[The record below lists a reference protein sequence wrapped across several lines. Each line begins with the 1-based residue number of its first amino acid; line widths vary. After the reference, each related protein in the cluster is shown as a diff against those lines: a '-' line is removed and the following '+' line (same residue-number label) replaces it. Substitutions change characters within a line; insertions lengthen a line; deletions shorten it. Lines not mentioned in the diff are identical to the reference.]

1 MGVSVDDTSPG
12 HGFNGRQGRTHDMT
26 VAGKINSLVLSV
38 AVAAAVLLSADT
50 LHREY
55 SLTRDLALSSTAEN
69 AQSLPQLQLGVYYRD
84 RPLLQS
90 ALSKLA
96 VDRPYLSFARVI
108 DDRGRTLSQLY
119 SSTIA
124 DPDPPSLES
133 MRGTLSVAEIGVST
147 DQQAH
152 GGLSQWWMI
161 SDIDSIWNLTIPI
174 VSAINPA
181 AATVNEAEFSKT
193 LLDSDSAD
201 SLHVIGYVH
210 VGLSRAQL
218 MLQLLPSGM
227 RVLTIAI
234 IFILLCAIISHRV
247 TRRITA
253 PFSVVKRMADDI
265 AAGQA
270 VKYEGVENSGEFKE
284 IVSVLNRMVGGLH
297 HYKTRMDVDH
307 QLLSMKVEERTSQL
321 SRRNEELNQAVKEVT
336 ETKNRLRHM
345 AYYDSL
351 TDLPNRRLF
360 IEKLDVLLKLAKRN
374 EEMLSLLFL
383 DLDNFKRIN
392 DSLGHNAGDLL
403 LREVSARLSLCIR
416 ESDLLAHYVDSESR
430 ISISRLGGDE
440 FTVVL
445 NRLDRAESAGVVALR
460 IIEALSQPM
469 TIDGHDLVVTP
480 SIGIAIAPDHAETVE
495 ELMKAADKAMYHCKT
510 SGKNKYLFYAKSMDA
525 ASTDRLEMEN
535 ALRRA
540 IENSEL
546 LLHYQPQVDTL
557 TGEVS
562 GAEALMRWDH
572 PKLGM
577 VSPFKF
583 IPLAEE
589 IGLIV
594 ELGQW
599 GLEEACRQMVELQAI
614 GIDLP
619 QVSVN
624 VSALQFNVSFVDKV
638 SEVLARTG
646 LHPRR
651 LQLEL
656 TEGIMVDDTAAT
668 ISALST
674 LKEMGVELSMDD
686 FGTGYS
692 SLSYL
697 SRLPLD
703 ELKIDRSFVIEID
716 KSENDA
722 NLAIA
727 IIAMA
732 RSMGLKLVAEGV
744 ETHEQYHFL
753 RNHGA
758 SVIQGY
764 LFSKPVPLDELKN
777 LLAPGAFKAQI
788 EKIGNGNT

>member
-1 MGVSVDDTSPG
+1 
-12 HGFNGRQGRTHDMT
+12 MT

-38 AVAAAVLLSADT
+38 AIAAAVLLSANT

-55 SLTRDLALSSTAEN
+55 SLSRDLALSNTAER

-84 RPLLQS
+84 RSLLRS
-90 ALSKLA
+90 ALSKL
-96 VDRPYLSFARVI
+96 VKDRPYLSFARVV
-108 DDRGRTLSQLY
+108 DDRGRTLSELY
-119 SSTIA
+119 PGTIA
-124 DPDPPSLES
+124 ETAPPSLES
-133 MRGTLSVAEIGVST
+133 MRGTLPVAEIGLST
-147 DQQAH
+147 NQQSH
-152 GGLSQWWMI
+152 GNLSQWWMI
-161 SDIDSIWNLTIPI
+161 SGIDKIWDLTIPI
-174 VSAINPA
+174 MSAINPT

-193 LLDSDSAD
+193 LINADSAG

-210 VGLSRAQL
+210 LGLSRAL
-218 MLQLLPSGM
+218 LIRQLLPSGAT
-227 RVLTIAI
+227 VLAIAAL
-234 IFILLCAIISHRV
+234 FILLCAIISRYV

-265 AAGQA
+265 AAGHA

-321 SRRNEELNQAVKEVT
+321 SKRNEELNQAVKEVT
-336 ETKNRLRHM
+336 ETKDRLRHM

-392 DSLGHNAGDLL
+392 DSLGHSAGDLL

-416 ESDLLAHYVDSESR
+416 ESDLLAHYMDSESR

-445 NRLDRAESAGVVALR
+445 NRLDQAESAGIVALR
-460 IIEALSQPM
+460 IIETLSQPM

-510 SGKNKYLFYAKSMDA
+510 SGKNKYLFYEKSMDA
-525 ASTDRLEMEN
+525 ASADRLEMEN
-535 ALRRA
+535 ELRRA
-540 IENSEL
+540 IENGEL

-562 GAEALMRWDH
+562 GAEALMRWNH

-599 GLEEACRQMVELQAI
+599 GLEEACRQMVELQAL
-614 GIDLP
+614 GINLP

-624 VSALQFNVSFVDKV
+624 VSALQFSVSFVDKV
-638 SEVLARTG
+638 SEVLASTG

-656 TEGIMVDDTAAT
+656 TEGIMMDDTAAT

-674 LKEMGVELSMDD
+674 LKKMGVELSMDD

-764 LFSKPVPLDELKN
+764 LFSKPVPFDEFKN
-777 LLAPGAFKAQI
+777 LLAPGAFKPQI
-788 EKIGNGNT
+788 EQIGNGYAV

>member
-1 MGVSVDDTSPG
+1 MTIVPTTPSLS
-12 HGFNGRQGRTHDMT
+12 GRDAYMT

-38 AVAAAVLLSADT
+38 AIAAAVLLSANT

-55 SLTRDLALSSTAEN
+55 SLSRDLALSNTAER

-84 RPLLQS
+84 RSMLRS
-90 ALSKLA
+90 ALSKL
-96 VDRPYLSFARVI
+96 VNDRPYLSFARVI
-108 DDRGRTLSQLY
+108 DGRGRTLSQLY
-119 SSTIA
+119 PGTIA
-124 DPDPPSLES
+124 ETDPPSLES
-133 MRGTLSVAEIGVST
+133 MRGTLPVAEIGLST
-147 DQQAH
+147 NQQSY
-152 GGLSQWWMI
+152 GSLSQWWMI
-161 SDIDSIWNLTIPI
+161 SGIDKIWDLTIPI
-174 VSAINPA
+174 MSAINPA

-193 LLDSDSAD
+193 LINSDSAG

-210 VGLSRAQL
+210 LGLSRAQL
-218 MLQLLPSGM
+218 MRQLLPSSAT
-227 RVLTIAI
+227 VLAIAAL
-234 IFILLCAIISHRV
+234 FILLCAIVSRYI

-253 PFSVVKRMADDI
+253 PFSIVKRMADDI
-265 AAGQA
+265 AAGRA

-321 SRRNEELNQAVKEVT
+321 SKRNEELNRAVKEVT
-336 ETKNRLRHM
+336 ETKDRLRHL

-392 DSLGHNAGDLL
+392 DSLGHSAGDLL

-416 ESDLLAHYVDSESR
+416 ESDLLAYYADSESSIR
-430 ISISRLGGDE
+430 ISRLGGDE

-445 NRLDRAESAGVVALR
+445 NRLDRADCAGIVALR
-460 IIEALSQPM
+460 IIETLSQPM

-510 SGKNKYLFYAKSMDA
+510 SGKNKYLFYEKSMDA
-525 ASTDRLEMEN
+525 ASADRLEMETE
-535 ALRRA
+535 LRRA
-540 IENSEL
+540 IENGEL

-577 VSPFKF
+577 VAPFKF

-599 GLEEACRQMVELQAI
+599 GLEEACRQMVELQALNI
-614 GIDLP
+614 NLP

-624 VSALQFNVSFVDKV
+624 VSALQFNTSFVDKV
-638 SEVLARTG
+638 SDVLARTG

-656 TEGIMVDDTAAT
+656 TEGIMMDDTAAT

-674 LKEMGVELSMDD
+674 LKKMGVELSMDD

-764 LFSKPVPLDELKN
+764 LFSKPVPFDEFKN
-777 LLAPGAFKAQI
+777 LLAPGAFKPQI
-788 EKIGNGNT
+788 EKIGNGHAL